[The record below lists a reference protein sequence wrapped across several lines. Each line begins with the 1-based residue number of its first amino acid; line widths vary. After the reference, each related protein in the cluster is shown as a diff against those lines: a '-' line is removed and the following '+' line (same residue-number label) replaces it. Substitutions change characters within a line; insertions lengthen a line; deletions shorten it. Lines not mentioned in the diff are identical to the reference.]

1 MNFYIV
7 RRNIMIAPQSISERL
22 MYLTVRLVSGPHT
35 ATGFIYKTPNHT
47 HVIIANRHFAE
58 KTDKLDYSKTTLTDT
73 LSIKLHLIN
82 GANAVI
88 TDSVNWHLHPTCD
101 LAFFNL
107 DELIKKHPK
116 NYFFLSLTSQDI
128 PTQSELNDLGALED
142 VVMVGYP
149 DGRYDA
155 LNNYPIFRYGKT
167 ATHPAVDYNG
177 QKIGMID
184 VPCLPGS
191 SGSPVA
197 IINEGF
203 YYNKTGV
210 TQVGNRFIFLGIEV
224 SMPCTLQDV
233 YEKDINGDLKATKKY
248 YYYHDL
254 SLGNY
259 IKSEEFNKF
268 NSIFASLSI

>member
-1 MNFYIV
+1 MV
-7 RRNIMIAPQSISERL
+7 RRYIMITPQSISEQL
-22 MYLTVRLVSGPHT
+22 MYLTVRLVSGKHT
-35 ATGFIYKTPNHT
+35 ATGFIYMTPNNT
-47 HVIIANRHFAE
+47 NVIIANRHFAE
-58 KTDKLDYSKTTLTDT
+58 KTDGLDYSKTTLKDI
-73 LSIKLHLIN
+73 LSIELHLKTGSN
-82 GANAVI
+82 VTI
-88 TDSVNWHLHPTCD
+88 TDCVDWYLHPTCD

-107 DELIKKHPK
+107 DDLLNKHSN
-116 NYFFLSLTSQDI
+116 NYFFLHLTSQNI
-128 PTQSELNDLGALED
+128 PSQSTLDDLGVLED

-177 QKIGMID
+177 KKIGMID

-191 SGSPVA
+191 SGSPIA

-224 SMPCTLQDV
+224 SMPQNIQNV
-233 YEKDINGDLKATKKY
+233 YEIDSTGKLQTTNKY

-259 IKSEEFNKF
+259 IKAEELNGF
-268 NSIFASLSI
+268 NSIFVKLGI

>member
-1 MNFYIV
+1 
-7 RRNIMIAPQSISERL
+7 MITPQSISERL
-22 MYLTVRLVSGPHT
+22 MYLTVRLVSGVHT
-35 ATGFIYKTPNHT
+35 ATGFIYKTPNNT

-58 KTDKLDYSKTTLTDT
+58 KTDKLDYSKTTLKDI
-73 LSIKLHLIN
+73 LSIELHLTT
-82 GANAVI
+82 GTNASI
-88 TDSVNWHLHPTCD
+88 TDCVDWYLHPTCD

-107 DELIKKHPK
+107 DDLLNKYPN

-128 PTQSELNDLGALED
+128 PTQSDLDDLGVLED

-177 QKIGMID
+177 LKIGMID

-233 YEKDINGDLKATKKY
+233 YEKDSNGDLKATKKY

-259 IKSEEFNKF
+259 IKSKELNKF
-268 NSIFASLSI
+268 NSIFANLNI